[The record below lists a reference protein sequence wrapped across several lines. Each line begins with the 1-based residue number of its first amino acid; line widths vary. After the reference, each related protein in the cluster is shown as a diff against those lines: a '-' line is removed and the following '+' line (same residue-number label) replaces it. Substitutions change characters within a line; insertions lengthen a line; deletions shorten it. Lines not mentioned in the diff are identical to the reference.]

1 MDAGACARRVG
12 RRPLRERPERR
23 SGGEGRSWAR
33 RATDSACEDDLV
45 YVLGPLPELAYPI
58 YLFVH
63 KDLRRPARI
72 SAFFEFCQHELKPIL
87 LTGAMRGTF
96 Q

>member
-1 MDAGACARRVG
+1 MDASAYARRAG
-12 RRPLRERPERR
+12 SRPLRERPERR

-63 KDLRRPARI
+63 KDLRRAPRI
-72 SAFFEFCQHELKPIL
+72 SAFFEFCQRELKPVL
-87 LTGAMRGTF
+87 LTGVMRGAL